1 MDKWG
6 NKKVVIIGHGE
17 MGGVFARGFLRSGIP
32 VYPVLR
38 SMNLQAVA
46 SELPEPD
53 LVVVAV
59 AEKDLQETI
68 GNIPEQWR
76 SCLAL
81 LQNELLPSDWQK
93 HSLIDPTVISVW
105 FEKKKGQDVKVLVPS
120 PVFGKG
126 AGLIKQALETIDI
139 PVNIVASESL
149 MEEELVLKNIYILT
163 TNIAGLVCG
172 GSVESLWNEH
182 NALARDVASDAMDIQ
197 ESLIGKSIDRE
208 KALKGF
214 LEAIN
219 GDLNHQCM
227 GRSAPARLARAIVL
241 ADEAGLEVKK
251 IRSIFAEH
259 GAS

>member
-1 MDKWG
+1 MEQWA

-17 MGGVFARGFLRSGIP
+17 VGGVFSRGFLRSGIP

-46 SELPEPD
+46 VELPTPD

-59 AEKDLQETI
+59 AEKDLQETLT
-68 GNIPEQWR
+68 NMPSQWR
-76 SCLAL
+76 SCLVM

-93 HSLIDPTVISVW
+93 HALIDPTVISVW
-105 FEKKKGQDVKVLVPS
+105 FEKKKGQDVKVLMPS

-126 AGLIKQALETIDI
+126 AALIKQALEIIDI
-139 PVNIVASESL
+139 PVNIIATDDL

-172 GSVESLWNEH
+172 GSVESLWNAH
-182 NALARDVASDAMDIQ
+182 NALARDVANDVMDIQ
-197 ESLIGKSIDRE
+197 ESLIGKPIDRD

-227 GRSAPARLARAIVL
+227 GRSAPVRLARAIAL
-241 ADEAGLEVKK
+241 GDEAGLKIKK
-251 IRSIFAEH
+251 IRSIFAEY
-259 GAS
+259 GA